1 MITPLFVF
9 LFIQNEIVREKE
21 YKLRQGLNIFGA
33 SHTAYWISWFL
44 ITLIYSLICSVASY
58 LAGLSFGFGFFAD
71 TPFYIIILMLLFP
84 FNLALAMI
92 GFLVAT
98 LAPNAKASNTVSYAI
113 VLLAI
118 VVQSFVSD
126 NNLLTFI
133 FTSNASSLVSILRAF
148 LVIYPPFSFTKVTIR
163 LFRSLP
169 TLLYFQDTT
178 STSHKGL
185 GSQALIRTIGRLS
198 SNPPQ
203 GRFPSEAEH
212 STAIRISSPCSSSM
226 LMLHSTLC
234 LLGIATTLSLPTEE
248 EANRCFSPF
257 TAS

>member
-1 MITPLFVF
+1 M
-9 LFIQNEIVREKE
+9 REKE

-44 ITLIYSLICSVASY
+44 ITLIYSLICSIASY

-98 LAPNAKASNTVSYAI
+98 LAPNAKASNTASYAI

-133 FTSNASSLVSILRAF
+133 FTTNASTLVSLLRAF
-148 LVIYPPFSFTKVTIR
+148 LVIYPPFSFTKVAII
-163 LFRSLP
+163 LFRSLQ
-169 TLLYFQDTT
+169 TLLSFLDTT
-178 STSHKGL
+178 STSLRDL
-185 GSQALIRTIGRLS
+185 GSQVLILTIGPPS
-198 SNPPQ
+198 CNPPQ
-203 GRFPSEAEH
+203 ALFRSEAGH
-212 STAIRISSPCSSSM
+212 STAIRISSPCSFSM
-226 LMLHSTLC
+226 PMLHSTLF
-234 LLGIATTLSLPTEE
+234 LLGIATALSPPTEE
-248 EANRCFSPF
+248 EANPFFSQSI
-257 TAS
+257 AS

>member
-1 MITPLFVF
+1 M
-9 LFIQNEIVREKE
+9 
-21 YKLRQGLNIFGA
+21 NIFGA

-44 ITLIYSLICSVASY
+44 ITLIYSLICSIASY

-98 LAPNAKASNTVSYAI
+98 LAPNAKASNTASYAI

-133 FTSNASSLVSILRAF
+133 FTTNASTLVSLLRAF
-148 LVIYPPFSFTKVTIR
+148 LVIYPPFSFTKVTII
-163 LFRSLP
+163 LIRSLP
-169 TLLYFQDTT
+169 TLLSFLDIT
-178 STSHKGL
+178 STSPRDL
-185 GSQALIRTIGRLS
+185 GSRVLILTIGPLLC
-198 SNPPQ
+198 NPPQ
-203 GRFPSEAEH
+203 ALYPSEAGH
-212 STAIRISSPCSSSM
+212 STATRISSLCLFSM
-226 LMLHSTLC
+226 PMLHCSPF

-248 EANRCFSPF
+248 EVNPFFSLSI
-257 TAS
+257 AS